1 MAKEIFDAI
10 VVGGGASGLMTAI
23 TAAKYGCRILILE
36 QKSECG
42 KKINATGNGKC
53 NFTNRDWKKAY
64 FRGNR
69 PELAMQVLAEFPLE
83 ETLSFF
89 HAIGI
94 YPKERNGYFYPQSEQ
109 ASSVTKALV
118 SAAKRY
124 GCEILCEKKVTK
136 ISKTLSGV
144 FQVFC
149 GKEIY
154 NAKSVV
160 LSAGGM
166 ASPVHG
172 SDGSGFELAKEL
184 GHHLVRPVPAIVQ
197 LKAEGAFF
205 KTLAG
210 VRTDGKITLLISP
223 EDKDSCERYE
233 EAGELLLAAYGV
245 SGIPVMQVSRYASV
259 ALAKGKKVEAELDF
273 MQVLDDTQL
282 EKELTDR
289 FHRLSG
295 QTAEEAL
302 AGLCNT
308 KLNYVLCNLSKIE
321 PTKDSSKVTNEEIRR
336 LAKLY
341 KHFKIRITDTNGFE
355 NAQACAG
362 GVLLEELSAKLE
374 SKFVPGLYFTGEI
387 TDVDGT
393 CGGYN
398 LQWAWSSGF
407 VAGKD
412 IGEKYASDT
421 TAKASV
427 KA

>member
-10 VVGGGASGLMTAI
+10 IVGGGASGLMTAI
-23 TAAKYGCRILILE
+23 TAAKNGCRVLILE

-64 FRGNR
+64 FRGNQ
-69 PELAMQVLAEFPLE
+69 PELAMQVLAKFPLE

-94 YPKERNGYFYPQSEQ
+94 FPKERNGYFYPQSEQ
-109 ASSVTKALV
+109 ASSVSKALIA
-118 SAAKRY
+118 AAKRY
-124 GCEILCEKKVTK
+124 GCNILCDKRVTK
-136 ISKTLSGV
+136 VSKTLSGI

-149 GKEIY
+149 DKEIF
-154 NAKSVV
+154 NAKCVV

-166 ASPVHG
+166 ASPCHG
-172 SDGSGFELAKEL
+172 SDGSGFVLAKEL
-184 GHHLVRPVPAIVQ
+184 GHHLAAPVPAIVQ

-205 KTLAG
+205 KTLSG
-210 VRTDGKITLLISP
+210 VRTEGKVTLRISSKQK
-223 EDKDSCERYE
+223 EFGESYE
-233 EAGELLLAAYGV
+233 EQGELLFAAYGI

-259 ALAKGKKVEAELDF
+259 ALSEGKKVEAELDF
-273 MQVLDDTQL
+273 MMNFSETQL
-282 EKELTDR
+282 EDELKDR
-289 FHRLSG
+289 FSHLSG
-295 QTAEEAL
+295 QTTEDAL
-302 AGLCNT
+302 MGLCNS
-308 KLNYVLCNLSKIE
+308 KLNYVICNLAKVN
-321 PTKDSSKVTNEEIRR
+321 PTKDSSLVSQEEIQR
-336 LAKLY
+336 LLKLY
-341 KHFKIRITDTNGFE
+341 KHFTIRITDTNGFE

-362 GVLLEELSAKLE
+362 GVLLSELSSDLE

-407 VAGKD
+407 TVGKN
-412 IGEKYASDT
+412 IGERYASNS
-421 TAKASV
+421 TAKAS
-427 KA
+427 AQA